1 MRAKAPH
8 DGWKNRGGEAASAAW
23 ARSVRGAAI
32 LMSVSYVL
40 RQVPA
45 EPNRPDQHGA
55 WAWPSPPDP
64 GDLSKRIA
72 RRRAELRLS
81 RAQVAARAGLSL
93 RYVEY
98 LERYPAR
105 PRGAAL
111 RKLAAALQTTP
122 AALLGAGAQL
132 PPAPGRSARPPV
144 VTKLM
149 PAECLRLIAPGGI
162 GRLAFGTASGPVVLP
177 VNFAVLA
184 GTIVIRTSEGS
195 MIEGHAGDQ
204 VAFEADHLDQALC
217 QGWSVLVRGPA
228 HRVAHP
234 AELDHVRRD
243 TTLWPWP
250 GGDRPGG
257 DRDVHVRIVPDRITG
272 LRIERT

>member
-1 MRAKAPH
+1 MT
-8 DGWKNRGGEAASAAW
+8 DGTEEVKRHPRPGPG
-23 ARSVRGAAI
+23 RFRGAVI
-32 LMSVSYVL
+32 PMSVSYAL
-40 RQVPA
+40 RQVPG
-45 EPNRPDQHGA
+45 EPGRPDQHEA
-55 WAWPSPPDP
+55 WTWPSPPDP

-81 RAQVAARAGLSL
+81 RAQVAARTGLSL

-105 PRGAAL
+105 PEGAAL

-132 PPAPGRSARPPV
+132 PPTPGRSARPPV

-149 PAECLRLIAPGGI
+149 PTECRRLIAPGGI
-162 GRLAFGTASGPVVLP
+162 GRIAFGTTSGPVVLP
-177 VNFAVLA
+177 VNFAVVA
-184 GTIVIRTSEGS
+184 GTIIIRTSEGN
-195 MIEGHAGDQ
+195 MIEGHADDQ
-204 VAFEADHLDQALC
+204 VAFEVDHIDEALG
-217 QGWSVLVRGPA
+217 QGWSVLVRGLA

-234 AELDHVRRD
+234 AELHHVQRD

-250 GGDRPGG
+250 GD
-257 DRDVHVRIVPDRITG
+257 DRDVYVRIIPDRITG
-272 LRIERT
+272 RRIERT

>member
-1 MRAKAPH
+1 
-8 DGWKNRGGEAASAAW
+8 
-23 ARSVRGAAI
+23 
-32 LMSVSYVL
+32 MSVSYVP
-40 RQVPA
+40 RQVPR
-45 EPNRPDQHGA
+45 EPARPDQYEA
-55 WAWPSPPDP
+55 WTWPSPPDP

-81 RAQVAARAGLSL
+81 RAQAAARAGLSL

-105 PRGAAL
+105 PEGAAL

-132 PPAPGRSARPPV
+132 PPMPGRSARPPV

-149 PAECLRLIAPGGI
+149 SSECRLLIAPGGI
-162 GRLAFGTASGPVVLP
+162 GRIAFGTTSGPVVLP

-195 MIEGHAGDQ
+195 MIEGHADDQ
-204 VAFEADHLDQALC
+204 VAFEVDHIDEALC
-217 QGWSVLVRGPA
+217 QGWSVLVRGTA

-234 AELDHVRRD
+234 AELHHVRRD

-250 GGDRPGG
+250 GGDC
-257 DRDVHVRIVPDRITG
+257 DVYVRIVPDRITG
-272 LRIERT
+272 RRIEST

>member
-1 MRAKAPH
+1 MRSQS
-8 DGWKNRGGEAASAAW
+8 WKNRGGEAVSAAW
-23 ARSVRGAAI
+23 ARPVRGAAI
-32 LMSVSYVL
+32 LMSVSYVP
-40 RQVPA
+40 RQVPG
-45 EPNRPDQHGA
+45 EPHRPDRDEA
-55 WAWPSPPDP
+55 WTWPSPPDP

-81 RAQVAARAGLSL
+81 RAQVAARTGLSL

-105 PRGAAL
+105 PEGAAL

-122 AALLGAGAQL
+122 AALLGAGPQL
-132 PPAPGRSARPPV
+132 PPTPGRSARPPV

-149 PAECLRLIAPGGI
+149 SAECLRLIAPGGI
-162 GRLAFGTASGPVVLP
+162 GRIGFGTASGPVVLP
-177 VNFAVLA
+177 VNFAVVA
-184 GTIVIRTSEGS
+184 GTIVVRTSEGS
-195 MIEGHAGDQ
+195 MIEGHAADQ
-204 VAFEADHLDQALC
+204 AAFEVDHLDEALG

-234 AELDHVRRD
+234 AELEHVRRD

-250 GGDRPGG
+250 GGDR
-257 DRDVHVRIVPDRITG
+257 DVHVRIIPDRITG
-272 LRIERT
+272 LRIEST